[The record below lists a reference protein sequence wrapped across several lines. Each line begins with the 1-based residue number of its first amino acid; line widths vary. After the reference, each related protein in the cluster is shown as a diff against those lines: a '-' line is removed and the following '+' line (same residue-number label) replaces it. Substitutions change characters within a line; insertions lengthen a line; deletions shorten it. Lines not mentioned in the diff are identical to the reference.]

1 MGKHNKYDTINVFN
15 LKDINVYY
23 GIPNCYTSYSLGSS
37 SLNDTLNYVYKNHF
51 DFLMITDKNSFL
63 PKPIYYN
70 GNTITRWNYSC
81 NLLKRFQKKKENFI
95 VFQGFEAKIIPYGD
109 INVIN
114 PNNFFIGDINDIN
127 LLIVWMIKNPDAFII
142 IKHPIKSIL
151 DLPYSKILNNII
163 TSIEVCNGTFG
174 VHYNRREK
182 YYFKLL
188 DLGWKLGAV
197 NSLNT
202 NNLDFGNNNN
212 NVTGA
217 ILPKLSKGALIE
229 CFRKRNTFSS
239 ESRSLTFYFF
249 ANDILMGGIISSNY
263 DNINFSVFV
272 EDKYYF
278 IEKIDI
284 ITNEGQIIH
293 SISNLKL
300 NKIKYL
306 YSHKLQENQT
316 WFVVKIY
323 QENGRIAISSPI
335 FID

>member
-15 LKDINVYY
+15 LKDMNVYY
-23 GIPNCYTSYSLGSS
+23 GIPNCYTSYSLGSLS
-37 SLNDTLNYVYKNHF
+37 PHDMLNYVYKSHF

-63 PKPIYYN
+63 TKPIYYN
-70 GNTITRWNYSC
+70 GNNITTWNYSC
-81 NLLKRFQKKKENFI
+81 NICRRFSKKKENFI
-95 VFQGFEAKIIPYGD
+95 VLQGFEAKTIPYGD
-109 INVIN
+109 IIIIN
-114 PNNFFIGDINDIN
+114 PNNFFIGDIKDIN

-163 TSIEVCNGTFG
+163 TSIEVCNGNFG
-174 VHYNRREK
+174 VRYNRREK

-202 NNLDFGNNNN
+202 NNLDFPKCDNA
-212 NVTGA
+212 TGA
-217 ILPKLSKGALIE
+217 ILPKLTKSNLVE

-239 ESRSLTFYFF
+239 ESKSLIFYFF
-249 ANDILMGGIISSNY
+249 ADDILMGGTVSSNC
-263 DNINFSVFV
+263 DSINFSIFL
-272 EDKYYF
+272 EDKYYL

-284 ITNEGQIIH
+284 ITNEGYTVH
-293 SISNLKL
+293 SISNIKL
-300 NKIKYL
+300 NKLKYL
-306 YSHKLQENQT
+306 YSHKLEDNQT
-316 WFVVKIY
+316 WFIAKIY
-323 QENGRIAISSPI
+323 QEGGRIAISSPI

>member
-37 SLNDTLNYVYKNHF
+37 SPHEVINYVYKNHF

-63 PKPIYYN
+63 SKPIYYN
-70 GNTITRWNYSC
+70 GNSITRWRYSC
-81 NLLKRFQKKKENFI
+81 NVCKKLSRKRENFI
-95 VFQGFEAKIIPYGD
+95 IFQGFEAKILPYGD
-109 INVIN
+109 IDVIN
-114 PNNFFIGDINDIN
+114 SNNFFTGDVSDIN

-142 IKHPIKSIL
+142 IKHPIKNIL
-151 DLPYSKILNNII
+151 DLPYSKILNNMI
-163 TSIEVCNGTFG
+163 TSIEVCNGTFA

-202 NNLDFGNNNN
+202 SSLDFGTHDNA
-212 NVTGA
+212 TGA
-217 ILPKLSKGALIE
+217 ILSKLSKSNLIE

-239 ESRSLTFYFF
+239 ESRSLIFYFF
-249 ANDILMGGIISSNY
+249 ADDVLMGGSISSKSEY
-263 DNINFSVFV
+263 INFSIFL

-284 ITNEGQIIH
+284 ISNEGQTIH

-306 YSHKLQENQT
+306 YSHKLKENQT
-316 WFVVKIY
+316 WFVAKIY
-323 QENGRIAISSPI
+323 QENGKIAISSPI
-335 FID
+335 FLD